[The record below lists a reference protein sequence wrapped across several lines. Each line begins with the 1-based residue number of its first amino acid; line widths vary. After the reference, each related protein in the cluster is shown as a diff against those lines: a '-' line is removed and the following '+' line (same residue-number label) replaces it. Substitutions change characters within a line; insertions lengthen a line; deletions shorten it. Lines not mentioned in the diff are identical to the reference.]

1 VQPSC
6 MHDYALLLYALLV
19 RCWNMNKKNGSQHH
33 NNIKYRQVSNLILKN
48 IVEVMSPWLGRTW
61 NTWSLL
67 QYGRLYEG
75 LNLVIIPKSY
85 IGRCSIKFDMPQKQK
100 TIDRFTWFIMDEFT
114 TLPIM
119 FSSLACA
126 NNFA

>member
-1 VQPSC
+1 
-6 MHDYALLLYALLV
+6 MGLTK
-19 RCWNMNKKNGSQHH
+19 R
-33 NNIKYRQVSNLILKN
+33 
-48 IVEVMSPWLGRTW
+48 

-75 LNLVIIPKSY
+75 LNLVNIPKSY
-85 IGRCSIKFDMPQKQK
+85 IGTCSIKFEMPQKQK
-100 TIDRFTWFIMDEFT
+100 TIDRFMWFIMDEFT
-114 TLPIM
+114 ILPIM